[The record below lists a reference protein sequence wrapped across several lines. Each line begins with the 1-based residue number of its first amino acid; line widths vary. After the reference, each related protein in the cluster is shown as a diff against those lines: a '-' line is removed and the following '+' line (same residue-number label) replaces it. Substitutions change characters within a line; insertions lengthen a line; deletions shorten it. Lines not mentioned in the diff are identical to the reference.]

1 MRTAPSSRAAWRSL
15 VDVASAPYRNA
26 GRYAWHFA
34 RGKLGGD
41 PVFKHLLRRGL
52 IAPRARVLDIG
63 CGQGLLASLLHAAG
77 TASNLGRRPA
87 DWATAPVDTDV
98 TGIERM
104 RSNAERG
111 RVALGDAATFVCADL
126 READFPAADA
136 VVILDVLHYIRAAQQ
151 DRVLARARGALADGG
166 SLPLRI
172 ADAGSRRGFALSLWV
187 DRAVIL
193 VRGSGFRPLAGRP
206 VALWVERLQRLGFE
220 VNSEPMK
227 GWLPFANVLL
237 VARVVA
243 PAQP

>member
-1 MRTAPSSRAAWRSL
+1 MRTAPNSRAAWRSL
-15 VDVASAPYRNA
+15 VDAASTPYRKA

-34 RGKLGGD
+34 QGKLGGD
-41 PVFKHLLRRGL
+41 PIFKHLLRRGL

-63 CGQGLLASLLHAAG
+63 CGQGLLASLLRAAG
-77 TASNLGRRPA
+77 TASNQGRWPA
-87 DWATAPVDTDV
+87 DWATAPVDTHV

-104 RSNAERG
+104 RSDVERG
-111 RVALGDAATFVCADL
+111 RAALGDAATFVCADL

-136 VVILDVLHYIRAAQQ
+136 VVILDALHYVSAAQQ

-166 SLPLRI
+166 SLLLRV

-193 VRGSGFRPLAGRP
+193 VRGGGFLPLASRPL
-206 VALWVERLQRLGFE
+206 ALWVERLQGLGFE
-220 VNSEPMK
+220 VDSEPMN
-227 GWLPFANVLL
+227 GRLPFANVLL